1 MKLISAFTKNGN
13 ISGKFIYWRM
23 ELTLSLKQE
32 ISYILK
38 VCVTALL
45 VSIPVTSV
53 IGWAYVWMI
62 FIIEPT
68 DYAFTYLLGTDH
80 LILFIAITAAILFIS
95 KRWANVTPKRR
106 INDRPIV
113 YSIMLFLGYLL
124 VSGQVLVRGL
134 DGLLFSY
141 GPMFLITYI
150 CSKVFDRKVSA
161 LPPL

>member
-1 MKLISAFTKNGN
+1 MKLISAFTKTGN

-23 ELTLSLKQE
+23 ELTLSLKQQ

-38 VCVTALL
+38 VCLTALL
-45 VSIPVTSV
+45 VSMPITMV
-53 IGWAYVWMI
+53 IGWAYIWMI
-62 FIIEPT
+62 MLIKPR
-68 DYAFTYLLGTDH
+68 DYAFIYSLSTENLF
-80 LILFIAITAAILFIS
+80 LFIAITAAILFIS
-95 KRWANVTPKRR
+95 KRWVNVTPKRW
-106 INDRPIV
+106 INDRPIA
-113 YSIMLFLGYLL
+113 YSIVLFLGYLL
-124 VSGQVLVRGL
+124 VSDQLLVPGL

>member
-1 MKLISAFTKNGN
+1 MRAFTKTGI
-13 ISGKFIYWRM
+13 ISGKFLYWRM

-38 VCVTALL
+38 VCLTALL
-45 VSIPVTSV
+45 LSMPVTLV
-53 IGWAYVWMI
+53 IGWAYVGMI
-62 FIIEPT
+62 MIIKPT
-68 DYAFTYLLGTDH
+68 DYAFSYLLRTDH
-80 LILFIAITAAILFIS
+80 LILFIAITAAMLFIS
-95 KRWANVTPKRR
+95 KRWANVTPKRW
-106 INDRPIV
+106 IKDRPIA
-113 YSIMLFLGYLL
+113 YSIVLFLGYLL
-124 VSGQVLVRGL
+124 VSGQLLMQGL